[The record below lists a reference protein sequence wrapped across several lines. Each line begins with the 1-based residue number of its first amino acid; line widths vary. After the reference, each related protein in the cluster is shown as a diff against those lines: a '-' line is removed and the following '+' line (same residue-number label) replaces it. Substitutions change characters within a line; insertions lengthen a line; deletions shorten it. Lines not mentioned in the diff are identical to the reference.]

1 MPKKEKAA
9 PTRYSGPSSRWVNK
23 FLRGSYDHYPCLLP
37 DKIGGLSNLLL
48 KLFYSGIK
56 VDDQQTEI
64 LQQLEENGIVVYV
77 SKFKSFFEYLFYYNR
92 YRQEHLP
99 YPQLGFDYKVYIW
112 QPVSRVL
119 RFFLA
124 KLDFILRYQSSPDP
138 YDRGYLKQ
146 ELINGRCG
154 FLSLVGKKI
163 FHRRFVKAETDPLH
177 YLIEIQKTIDQPIY
191 LIPQLMFFSKTARRE
206 NPTLIDILFGPEDKP
221 RNIRR
226 LVTLFKNRGR
236 VFVEV
241 SEPLNLKHYL
251 KSVETRNQTT
261 EYQSLL
267 LRRDLLVQLNAHR
280 QSATGPVR
288 KSREELKESIL
299 TTERFQRFMET
310 YAENR
315 DIPIHEVRRK
325 AAAYIEEIAANY
337 KPAFIKVAAVIV
349 EWLTRT
355 MFDGFTTN
363 HEVLNRVKNMSLK
376 GPLILIPSHK
386 SHIDYLI
393 LDYVLYH
400 NNLPVPH
407 IAAGKNLSFW
417 PMGPLFRSGG
427 AFFLR
432 RSFSGAVLYSKVF
445 AEYIHK
451 LLEEGYNV
459 EQFIEGGRSRTG
471 KLLMPKLGLLS
482 ILMNAYKNGACK
494 DMLIVPIYI
503 GYDRIIEEKS
513 YLHELGGG
521 QKEPENII
529 QVFRARKFLKK
540 RYGKIY
546 IQFHEPISVNQLL
559 SQQGQ
564 TLTQMKS
571 KEINAFIRK
580 LGYQTINAINR
591 VTVVTSH
598 GLVASAILNFS
609 KEKFSSSELLS
620 VLATYMKYLATQNA
634 KLADTLVS
642 DQQRAF
648 EKVVESYTQR
658 KFIEPLSKGKEDK
671 DTEKKYFINE
681 GRRLYLEY
689 YKNTCIA
696 FFIPAA
702 YTAMAIL
709 ERDSFRLSASDL
721 HAGYGFWRKFF
732 KYEFAYD
739 VDIRSEFHVRKSIKA
754 FIDEGMVIPHQTL
767 PDTYDV
773 TPTGFRKLKIFAF
786 FLKTY
791 LESYWIVLN
800 FYMRNPPNAVKPKD
814 RIKKITARGNRMYK
828 RKEIDRKEAL
838 SKVTYQN
845 AIEMFSSRRIKGSDD
860 TEKIEPYA
868 AAIQNAL
875 KYLQP

>member
-1 MPKKEKAA
+1 MLKKEKKP
-9 PTRYSGPSSRWVNK
+9 PTRYSRPSGRWVNK
-23 FLRGSYDHYPCLLP
+23 FLRGSYDHYTCLLP
-37 DKIGGLSNLLL
+37 DKIGSFSNLLL

-56 VDDQQTEI
+56 VDDRQTEI
-64 LQQLEENGIVVYV
+64 LQQLEENAIVVYV
-77 SKFKSFFEYLFYYNR
+77 TKFKSVFEYLFYYNR

-112 QPVSRVL
+112 QPVSRLL
-119 RFFLA
+119 RIFVA
-124 KLDFILRYQSSPDP
+124 KLNFLLRYQSLPDP

-163 FHRRFVKAETDPLH
+163 FYRRFVKADTDPIH
-177 YLIEIQKTIDQPIY
+177 YLIEMQKTIDRPIY

-221 RNIRR
+221 RKIRR
-226 LVTLFKNRGR
+226 LVTLFKNSGR
-236 VFVEV
+236 VFMEI
-241 SEPLNLKHYL
+241 SEPLNLKRYL
-251 KSVETRNQTT
+251 ESLKTRNQST

-280 QSATGPVR
+280 QSITGPVR
-288 KSREELKESIL
+288 KSREELTESIL
-299 TTERFQRFMET
+299 TAERFQRFMET

-315 DIPIHEVRRK
+315 DITIHEVRRK
-325 AAAYIEEIAANY
+325 ADAYLEEIAANY
-337 KPAFIKVAAVIV
+337 KPAFIKVAAAIV
-349 EWLTRT
+349 GWITRT
-355 MFDGFTTN
+355 MFDGYTTN
-363 HEVLNRVKNMSLK
+363 QEILNRVKNMSVK
-376 GPLILIPSHK
+376 GPLVLIPSHK

-393 LDYVLYH
+393 LDYVLYQ

-482 ILMNAYKNGACK
+482 ILMNALKNGACK

-521 QKEPENII
+521 QKEPENIL
-529 QVFRARKFLKK
+529 QVLRARKFLKK

-559 SQQGQ
+559 RQQGQ
-564 TLTQMKS
+564 QLTQMKP
-571 KEINAFIRK
+571 KEVNAFTRK

-598 GLVASAILNFS
+598 GLVASAILNFA
-609 KEKFSSSELLS
+609 KEKFSSNELLS
-620 VLATYMKYLATQNA
+620 VLATYLKYLATQNA

-648 EKVVESYTQR
+648 EKVLESYTQR
-658 KFIEPLSKGKEDK
+658 KFIEPLPKDKEKK
-671 DTEKKYFINE
+671 DTQKKYLINE

-702 YTAMAIL
+702 YTSMAIL
-709 ERDSFRLSASDL
+709 ARDSFRFSASDL
-721 HAGYGFWRKFF
+721 HAGYGFWQKFF

-754 FIDEGMVIPHQTL
+754 FIDDGMVIPHQTL

-773 TPTGFRKLKIFAF
+773 TPTGFRKLKIFAL

-791 LESYWIVLN
+791 FESYWIVLN
-800 FYMRNPPNAVKPKD
+800 FYMRNPQNAVEPKD
-814 RIKKITARGNRMYK
+814 RLKKITARGNRMYK
-828 RKEIDRKEAL
+828 RKEVERKEAL

-845 AIEMFSSRRIKGSDD
+845 AIEMFSSRGIKGSDD
-860 TEKIEPYA
+860 SEKIETYA
-868 AAIQNAL
+868 IAIQNAM
-875 KYLQP
+875 KYLQL